1 MSLGNKLRLFM
12 AMNAGLILAA
22 ILSIS
27 YFRTDHEKDLVD
39 GLTFTCI
46 TDGQEIEL
54 RLWEDEETERY
65 YLFLP
70 SCFAGKNT
78 EFI

>member
-1 MSLGNKLRLFM
+1 M

-39 GLTFTCI
+39 GLTFTCM

-65 YLFLP
+65 YLFSAILFCRKKYRIYP
-70 SCFAGKNT
+70 LV
-78 EFI
+78 

>member
-1 MSLGNKLRLFM
+1 MTLGNKLRLFM

-39 GLTFTCI
+39 GLTFTCM

-54 RLWEDEETERY
+54 RL
-65 YLFLP
+65 
-70 SCFAGKNT
+70 
-78 EFI
+78 